1 MARSSCNAMERLWR
15 RYCNPPERP
24 RCAPGRF
31 SFVNPDEA
39 RFPDLLLSITGQ
51 GPLLEVGTPR
61 SAAPGDE
68 IHGTLTFI
76 KIRHHGF
83 MFQSLDA
90 WGQAGSRSDGFFE
103 ETAAAVLFRS
113 FPGVTYNYSVRTTP
127 LGENAEECI
136 IAQAARDPKAL
147 CDRGRGREYP

>member
-1 MARSSCNAMERLWR
+1 MQPNGRALEAVLQTSRDPQMRPGPVQLRESRRGAIPRSS
-15 RYCNPPERP
+15 
-24 RCAPGRF
+24 
-31 SFVNPDEA
+31 
-39 RFPDLLLSITGQ
+39 LLLSITGQ

-68 IHGTLTFI
+68 IPGTLNSI
-76 KIRHHGF
+76 KIRHHGL

-103 ETAAAVLFRS
+103 ETAEAALFRS